1 MTDNFEE
8 QMKEFRVDVF
18 RDWIHSQIDSWLCEY
33 EAWDSLIEDGDI
45 DEEDW
50 EWIRDNLKVVDI
62 VIEGKQ

>member
-1 MTDNFEE
+1 MSDNFEE

-18 RDWIHSQIDSWLCEY
+18 RGWIHSQIDSWLCEY
-33 EAWDSLIEDGDI
+33 GAWDSLIEDGDI

-62 VIEGKQ
+62 VIEDIQ